1 MRAITS
7 ALAVALVAI
16 APIVVDA
23 GFGAIAKIAAKV
35 PSQAVRIGTGVIERV
50 PDMVSIGM
58 DLAGQKGQTSGSNAN
73 RLNGESGGSNE
84 KDCGECS
91 CNLNWQKK
99 ELGQQECKIEA
110 EFECTCNANR
120 CSRTH
125 VAHCIANLAS

>member
-35 PSQAVRIGTGVIERV
+35 PSQAVRI
-50 PDMVSIGM
+50 
-58 DLAGQKGQTSGSNAN
+58 AAQKGQTSGSNTN

-120 CSRTH
+120 CRRTH
-125 VAHCIANLAS
+125 VAHCIADLAS